1 MPDTPAWWGRE
12 HTRVPELHHLGRHR
26 ILRSTVIAPHRLPCT
41 EIGLVVSGE
50 LTVRV
55 ADGTVLTAVGGQA
68 IVIPPDTEFASAGS
82 PVRGLLYWIGLD
94 PLRRASP
101 AWNPVLLPDEAA
113 SLARAEAPWH
123 LRSLPM
129 RAATEP
135 ADHLATL
142 LADPAS
148 PLLARRA
155 AVLALLWAVQSCFD
169 RPVDGASPA
178 RVQVA
183 AAIAAIDGDPGK
195 DHQPDGLARLCGMGR
210 TSFNSAFRSATG
222 FTPRDY
228 LTRRR
233 LDRACDLLRAGRTVQ
248 QAARA
253 VGFSSG
259 QYLATAF
266 KRVFST
272 TPSGWLAIQGGT

>member
-1 MPDTPAWWGRE
+1 MTDIPAWWGRE

-26 ILRSTVIAPHRLPCT
+26 ILRSTAIAPHRLPCT

-50 LTVRV
+50 LTVRC
-55 ADGTVLTAVGGQA
+55 ADGTLLTAVGGHA

-82 PVRGLLYWIGLD
+82 PVRGLLYWIGID
-94 PLRRASP
+94 PLRRVPP
-101 AWNPVLLPDEAA
+101 AWNPGLLPDEAA
-113 SLARAEAPWH
+113 GLARAEAAWH
-123 LRSLPM
+123 LRTLPLH
-129 RAATEP
+129 AATEP
-135 ADHLATL
+135 AERLAAL
-142 LADPAS
+142 LADPGSAM
-148 PLLARRA
+148 LARRA
-155 AVLALLWAVQSCFD
+155 AALALLWAVQSSFD
-169 RPVDGASPA
+169 RPIDGASSA

-195 DHQPDGLARLCGMGR
+195 DHQPDVLARLCGMGR
-210 TSFNSAFRSATG
+210 TSFNGAFRHATG

-272 TPSGWLAIQGGT
+272 TPSGWLATQGGG